1 MPEAVN
7 TSEEMFGVDRL
18 VDVLN
23 ASADKSPKEIT
34 EAVVASVD
42 KFAGEAVQFDDITT
56 LCFEWF

>member
-1 MPEAVN
+1 
-7 TSEEMFGVDRL
+7 MFGVDRL